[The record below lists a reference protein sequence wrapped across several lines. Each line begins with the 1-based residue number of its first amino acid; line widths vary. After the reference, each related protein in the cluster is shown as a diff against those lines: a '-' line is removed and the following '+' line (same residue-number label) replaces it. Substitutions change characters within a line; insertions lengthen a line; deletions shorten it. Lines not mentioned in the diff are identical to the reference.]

1 MHGGARLRLK
11 KLGRDYDPTDKLN
24 AVRSLIEA
32 EKEGH
37 VLTGI
42 LYLDSSRPH
51 LTDML
56 NLVEEPLATLPE
68 SRTRPPREVL
78 DQIMEELR

>member
-1 MHGGARLRLK
+1 
-11 KLGRDYDPTDKLN
+11 
-24 AVRSLIEA
+24 V
-32 EKEGH
+32 
-37 VLTGI
+37 VTGI

-51 LTDML
+51 FIDQL
-56 NLVEEPLATLPE
+56 NVVDEPLGTLPE